1 MAKIFLV
8 VALILSVLSGMAFAE
23 EKIRVAVMDLGQYN
37 GAVTRGF
44 SSDNL
49 GAMAAEYLTQA
60 LQESGKFSVQAQELV
75 AEQIAAA
82 KLQTS
87 GIIAPSMARKI
98 AAVLNVDYVI
108 YGTINGVSGDTMKIE
123 IVSSGAN
130 VHTVRAI
137 LIVDMMYAK
146 TGRLIVARGEGTS
159 KSSRVKAGSDAGTIS
174 VGKKKIPQ
182 VSVHNA
188 IQKATYAVV
197 DDIISQLPNLIEEE
211 N

>member
-8 VALILSVLSGMAFAE
+8 VALILSVLSGRAFAE

-137 LIVDMMYAK
+137 LIVDMMYAN
-146 TGRLIVARGEGTS
+146 
-159 KSSRVKAGSDAGTIS
+159 S
-174 VGKKKIPQ
+174 VVRKLEATLALYPSERKKFHR
-182 VSVHNA
+182 SA
-188 IQKATYAVV
+188 STTRFRR
-197 DDIISQLPNLIEEE
+197 QLMPWLMT
-211 N
+211 